1 MSGKA
6 DGRCPYRRGP
16 AGMKVSWHGCHR
28 YSAGQEARPRPR
40 QATRKLRA
48 ELIGTFF
55 LVFTV
60 GATVYSG
67 SPLAPLAIGAAL
79 MVMVY
84 AGGHVSGGHSNP
96 SVTMAVLVRGRIGF
110 GEAVGYW
117 IAQLAAAMIAAEIVG
132 ESSLRRRPPL

>member
-67 SPLAPLAIGAAL
+67 SPLAPLAIGASHGHGL
-79 MVMVY
+79 RRW
-84 AGGHVSGGHSNP
+84 HVSGGHSNP
-96 SVTMAVLVRGRIGF
+96 AVTMAVLVRGRIGF